1 MNEGEREQV
10 LQNVHNK
17 MKYKF
22 STLTNQRI
30 GIRFKDYP
38 NHRYKIDCEEF
49 NIYVNKEE
57 HLMFSFNSS

>member
-1 MNEGEREQV
+1 
-10 LQNVHNK
+10 

-22 STLTNQRI
+22 SSLTNKKT

-49 NIYVNKEE
+49 NIFVNKEE